1 MSPYVFSI
9 VIPTY
14 NRPDRLASC
23 LQSLTQLSYPR
34 DRFEVIV
41 VDDGS
46 NPSIAS
52 VAKPFESALNI
63 SLLRQDNGGPA
74 SARNT
79 GAAQAQGQYLV
90 FTDDDCQPY
99 PDWLTALETTL
110 RQQPQA
116 LVGGYTV
123 NALPENLFSTASQL
137 LIDYLYDYYN
147 RRHQPSFFASNN
159 FAMATEQ
166 FRLLG
171 GFDTSFP
178 LAAGEY
184 REFCDRWLQQGLP
197 LAYNST
203 ARVRHTHHL
212 SLRRFWRQHFNYGRG
227 AYCFHQARARRAA
240 EQVKVEPLRFYW
252 HLLTYPLVRQPQIQ
266 GILLSGLLLLS
277 QVANVVGF
285 FWERNQQ
292 RAVSP
297 STPAASC

>member
-1 MSPYVFSI
+1 MSHPVPVFSI

-46 NPSIAS
+46 AQPMAPT
-52 VAKPFESALNI
+52 VAPFESALNLT
-63 SLLRQDNGGPA
+63 LLRQVNSGPA
-74 SARNT
+74 QARNA
-79 GAAQAQGQYLV
+79 GAARAQGQYLV
-90 FTDDDCQPY
+90 FTDDDCQPH
-99 PDWLTALETTL
+99 PQWLHAMATELE
-110 RQQPQA
+110 QQPQA
-116 LVGGYTV
+116 LVGGRTL
-123 NALPENLFSTASQL
+123 NALPSNVFSTASQL

-147 RRHQPSFFASNN
+147 SRHQPSFFASNN

-166 FRLLG
+166 FRQLG

-178 LAAGEY
+178 LAAGED

-197 LAYNST
+197 MAYAPE
-203 ARVRHTHHL
+203 ARVDHSHHL

-227 AYCFHQARARRAA
+227 AYCFHQVRARRAT
-240 EQVKVEPLRFYW
+240 EQVKVEPLGFYW
-252 HLLTYPLVRQPQIQ
+252 QLLTYPLAQQFQLRGMV
-266 GILLSGLLLLS
+266 LSGLLFVS

-285 FWERNQQ
+285 FWERSQQ
-292 RAVSP
+292 KVP
-297 STPAASC
+297 PAAAS